1 MELNKRNSRNKLLL
15 KYFLRVRCT
24 IQNRDKILKFKKLK
38 WKTFLFHLNQ
48 RYKKTNLFYRIFDQD
63 AYFIPRFTSLFKRK
77 FKQNLQNKKKFSLY
91 YGGLSNKIIKKYMEG
106 SMRKV
111 SKVTNLHTVSSYL
124 IESLESR
131 LDVIIL
137 RTHFVLSIR
146 SAQQLITHGHVYVN
160 NVKVTKKN
168 YVIRKGDHVS
178 FSKKVHPLLISS
190 VSRSRLWP
198 LPPKYIQINYR
209 IFQFIIVDFI
219 LYTNIS
225 MNFDQFLNLT
235 SVVKNYKK

>member
-1 MELNKRNSRNKLLL
+1 M
-15 KYFLRVRCT
+15 
-24 IQNRDKILKFKKLK
+24 KFKKSK

-48 RYKKTNLFYRIFDQD
+48 RYKKTNLFYRVFDQE
-63 AYFIPRFTSLFKRK
+63 AYYIPKFTSLFKRK

-91 YGGLSNKIIKKYMEG
+91 YGGLANKVINKYMD
-106 SMRKV
+106 SSIRKV
-111 SKVTNLHTVSSYL
+111 SKVSNLHTVPSYL

-131 LDVIIL
+131 LDVTIL

-146 SAQQLITHGHVYVN
+146 SEQKLITHGHVF
-160 NVKVTKKN
+160 
-168 YVIRKGDHVS
+168 
-178 FSKKVHPLLISS
+178 FSKKVHPLLVSS

-209 IFQFIIVDFI
+209 IFQFIIVDSI
-219 LYTNIS
+219 LCTNVS

>member
-1 MELNKRNSRNKLLL
+1 MALNKKNSRYKLLL
-15 KYFLRVRCT
+15 KDFLRVRGT
-24 IQNRDKILKFKKLK
+24 IQNRDKILKFKKSK

-48 RYKKTNLFYRIFDQD
+48 RYKKTNLFYRVFDQE
-63 AYFIPRFTSLFKRK
+63 AYYIPKFTSLFKRK

-91 YGGLSNKIIKKYMEG
+91 YGGLANKVINKYMD
-106 SMRKV
+106 SSIRKV
-111 SKVTNLHTVSSYL
+111 SKVSNLHTVPSYL

-131 LDVIIL
+131 LDVTIL
-137 RTHFVLSIR
+137 RTHFVLSVR

-160 NVKVTKKN
+160 NLKVTKKN
-168 YVIRKGDHVS
+168 FVISKGDHVS
-178 FSKKVHPLLISS
+178 FSKKVHPLLVSS

-209 IFQFIIVDFI
+209 IFQFIIVDSI
-219 LYTNIS
+219 LCTNVS